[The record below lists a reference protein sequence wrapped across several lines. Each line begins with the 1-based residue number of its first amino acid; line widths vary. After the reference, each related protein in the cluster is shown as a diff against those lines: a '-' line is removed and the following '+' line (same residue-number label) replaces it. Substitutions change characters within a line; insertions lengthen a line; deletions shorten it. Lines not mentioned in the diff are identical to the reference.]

1 MFSNTILGLPKNQI
15 VGKTIFNFFDEIPEQ
30 MAQRYHQSDVDLIN
44 NGGIQTYESKVRCA
58 DGEVRD
64 FTFNKAAFSDVSGKI
79 AGIVGIMQDISE
91 RKQNENRLEVSNRIL
106 NLLNHNAD
114 IESAI
119 AEILALIKE
128 AFAVDAIGIRLK
140 DGDDFP
146 YSATKGFPDSYLRTE
161 KYLFARDDTGAVIH
175 DENGNPMLECLCG
188 NVLFKNTD
196 ISLPFF
202 TEHGSFW
209 TNSTT
214 DLMNSENARR
224 LAPWRHDHCHTQ
236 GYESIALIPLIVGS
250 DIIGLLQLNHKKKGF
265 FSPDLIRFLE
275 GLGASIGIAVQ
286 RMTAEEALTQSE
298 ARYRQLYDNM
308 SSGVVLY
315 AAVDNGEDF
324 IFKGINPAGEGI
336 GRIRQNEVLGKSVQS
351 VFPKIKEMGLLDV
364 FQRVYRTGIPERIP
378 VSPYKDARLSNWV
391 ENYVFRLPS
400 GEIVAVYDDKTRE
413 IEEQKEKAALEQR
426 LQQSQKMESIGTLAG
441 GIAHDFNNIL
451 SAIIGFSEL
460 AMERAEDNDLLD
472 DLAEIMNAGTRAKDL
487 VKQILAFSRQTDH
500 EMKPLRAD
508 ILVKEVTQLMKS
520 TLPAYIRIEKSIETT
535 GEIMADPTHI
545 HQVLMNLCT
554 NAYHAMH
561 ADGGTLR
568 IQLSAVSLP
577 SEASP
582 PVPEMLPGDYI
593 QITVAD
599 TGSGIPAELLERIFE
614 PYFTT
619 KEKDKG
625 TGLGLAVVH
634 GIVASHNGH
643 ITVKSET
650 GRGTT
655 FNVYFPAI
663 KRKQQIT
670 VQPEKIDLPGGNER
684 ILFVDDESAIVK
696 VNKTRLERLGYHV
709 TGVSSSKDAL
719 ALFENRPDAF
729 DLVITD
735 MTMPE
740 MSGEGLARNCL
751 RIRPEMPVILCTG
764 YSDIITE
771 ARAREIGI
779 KEYVLKPI
787 LIQDLAAAIRRAV
800 GKNNGE

>member
-1 MFSNTILGLPKNQI
+1 
-15 VGKTIFNFFDEIPEQ
+15 
-30 MAQRYHQSDVDLIN
+30 
-44 NGGIQTYESKVRCA
+44 
-58 DGEVRD
+58 
-64 FTFNKAAFSDVSGKI
+64 
-79 AGIVGIMQDISE
+79 
-91 RKQNENRLEVSNRIL
+91 
-106 NLLNHNAD
+106 
-114 IESAI
+114 
-119 AEILALIKE
+119 
-128 AFAVDAIGIRLK
+128 
-140 DGDDFP
+140 
-146 YSATKGFPDSYLRTE
+146 
-161 KYLFARDDTGAVIH
+161 
-175 DENGNPMLECLCG
+175 
-188 NVLFKNTD
+188 
-196 ISLPFF
+196 
-202 TEHGSFW
+202 
-209 TNSTT
+209 
-214 DLMNSENARR
+214 
-224 LAPWRHDHCHTQ
+224 
-236 GYESIALIPLIVGS
+236 
-250 DIIGLLQLNHKKKGF
+250 
-265 FSPDLIRFLE
+265 
-275 GLGASIGIAVQ
+275 
-286 RMTAEEALTQSE
+286 
-298 ARYRQLYDNM
+298 
-308 SSGVVLY
+308 
-315 AAVDNGEDF
+315 
-324 IFKGINPAGEGI
+324 
-336 GRIRQNEVLGKSVQS
+336 
-351 VFPKIKEMGLLDV
+351 
-364 FQRVYRTGIPERIP
+364 
-378 VSPYKDARLSNWV
+378 
-391 ENYVFRLPS
+391 
-400 GEIVAVYDDKTRE
+400 
-413 IEEQKEKAALEQR
+413 
-426 LQQSQKMESIGTLAG
+426 
-441 GIAHDFNNIL
+441 
-451 SAIIGFSEL
+451 
-460 AMERAEDNDLLD
+460 
-472 DLAEIMNAGTRAKDL
+472 MNAGARAKDL

-568 IQLSAVSLP
+568 IKLSAVSLP